1 MGSLNFDNFN
11 MSKVYNEQSSRYYP
25 GNKSIRSFNFLREQ
39 VDNKP
44 KELDEAQ
51 DTFDFLG
58 THGSY
63 QSDEDEDYSEKEDL
77 IQNKR
82 FYQKDIYK
90 PFDKSIPKTEIEYLL
105 KEQG

>member
-1 MGSLNFDNFN
+1 M
-11 MSKVYNEQSSRYYP
+11 
-25 GNKSIRSFNFLREQ
+25 
-39 VDNKP
+39 
-44 KELDEAQ
+44 DEAQ